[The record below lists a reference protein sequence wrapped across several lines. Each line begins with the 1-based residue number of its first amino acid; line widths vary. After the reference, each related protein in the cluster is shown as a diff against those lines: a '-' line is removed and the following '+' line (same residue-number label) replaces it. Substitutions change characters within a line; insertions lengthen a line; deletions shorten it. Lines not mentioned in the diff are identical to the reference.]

1 VEFRLVSVFGYS
13 DRLKPYVN
21 FRNATLVVVC
31 FFLVMNVIWFALGW
45 PSPSP
50 RQGALWQSPAF
61 TRSPM
66 FLLADIL
73 VVTAGLIFVHKI
85 GVGSKYYRTAVTI
98 YAMLLANL
106 IAALRSYVLLRMGL

>member
-1 VEFRLVSVFGYS
+1 
-13 DRLKPYVN
+13 
-21 FRNATLVVVC
+21 
-31 FFLVMNVIWFALGW
+31 
-45 PSPSP
+45 
-50 RQGALWQSPAF
+50 
-61 TRSPM
+61 M